1 MLKEENYIT
10 IKPRQSQQGSDEI
23 SVVWKIDDQTIEHFE
38 DSVEIDEETNLKI
51 EIDKWRKDKFNVSRT
66 VKNKM
71 LSITDKFEVFKSQ

>member
-1 MLKEENYIT
+1 MLKEGNYIT

-23 SVVWKIDDQTIEHFE
+23 SVVWKIDDQTIEHLNN
-38 DSVEIDEETNLKI
+38 SVEIDEETNLKI

>member
-1 MLKEENYIT
+1 MLKEGNYIT

-23 SVVWKIDDQTIEHFE
+23 SVVWKIDDQTIEHLNS
-38 DSVEIDEETNLKI
+38 SVEIDEETNLKI
-51 EIDKWRKDKFNVSRT
+51 EIDEWRKDKFNVSRT

>member
-1 MLKEENYIT
+1 MLKEGNYIT

-38 DSVEIDEETNLKI
+38 DSVEIDEEKNLKI
-51 EIDKWRKDKFNVSRT
+51 EIDEWRKDKFNVSRT

>member
-1 MLKEENYIT
+1 MLIEGNYIT

>member
-1 MLKEENYIT
+1 MLKEGNYIT

>member
-1 MLKEENYIT
+1 MLKEGNYIT

-23 SVVWKIDDQTIEHFE
+23 TVVWKIDDQTIEHFE

>member
-1 MLKEENYIT
+1 MLKEGNYIT
-10 IKPRQSQQGSDEI
+10 IKPKQSQQGSDEI

>member
-1 MLKEENYIT
+1 MLKEGNYIT
-10 IKPRQSQQGSDEI
+10 VKPRQSQQGSDEI

>member
-1 MLKEENYIT
+1 MLKEGNYIT

-23 SVVWKIDDQTIEHFE
+23 SEVWKIDDQTIEHFE

-51 EIDKWRKDKFNVSRT
+51 EIDEWRKDKFNVSRT

>member
-1 MLKEENYIT
+1 MLKEGNYIT
-10 IKPRQSQQGSDEI
+10 IKPKQSQQGSDEI

-51 EIDKWRKDKFNVSRT
+51 EIDEWRKDKFNVSRT

>member
-1 MLKEENYIT
+1 MLKEGNYIT

-23 SVVWKIDDQTIEHFE
+23 TVVWKIDDQTIEHFE

-51 EIDKWRKDKFNVSRT
+51 EIDEWRKDKFNVSRT

>member
-1 MLKEENYIT
+1 MLKEGNYIT
-10 IKPRQSQQGSDEI
+10 IKPKQSQQGSNEI

-51 EIDKWRKDKFNVSRT
+51 EIDEWRKDKFNVSRT

>member
-1 MLKEENYIT
+1 MLKEGNYIT

-51 EIDKWRKDKFNVSRT
+51 EIDEWRKDKFNVSRT

>member
-1 MLKEENYIT
+1 MLKEGNYIT
-10 IKPRQSQQGSDEI
+10 IKPKQSQQGSDEI

-51 EIDKWRKDKFNVSRT
+51 EIDEWRKDKFNVSHT

>member
-51 EIDKWRKDKFNVSRT
+51 EIDEWRKDKFNVSRT

>member
-1 MLKEENYIT
+1 MLKEGNYIT

-23 SVVWKIDDQTIEHFE
+23 SVVWKIDDQTIEHLNN
-38 DSVEIDEETNLKI
+38 SVEIDEETNLKI
-51 EIDKWRKDKFNVSRT
+51 EIDEWRKDKFNVSRT

>member
-1 MLKEENYIT
+1 MLKEGNCIT

>member
-1 MLKEENYIT
+1 MLKEGNYIT
-10 IKPRQSQQGSDEI
+10 IKPSQSQQGSDEI

-51 EIDKWRKDKFNVSRT
+51 EIDEWRKDKFNVSRT

>member
-1 MLKEENYIT
+1 MLKEGNYIT

-38 DSVEIDEETNLKI
+38 DSVEIDEDTNLII
-51 EIDKWRKDKFNVSRT
+51 EIDEWRKDKFNVSRT

>member
-1 MLKEENYIT
+1 MLKEGNYIT

-38 DSVEIDEETNLKI
+38 DSVKIDEETNLKI
-51 EIDKWRKDKFNVSRT
+51 EIDEWRKDKFNVSRT